1 MNNDAQ
7 DLKQNRIYE
16 TIIGVTPDLVYVLD
30 LQYRF
35 VYANKALLDMWG
47 KSWDDAIGKGL
58 RDNGYEEWHAAMH
71 EREIDQVV
79 ATRQSIRGQVSFPHA
94 LLGSRVYDYIF
105 VPVLNDKNEVEVI
118 AGTTRDISDLKQ
130 VESKLRHSEQQFRSM
145 VEQSPTAIAVF
156 RGKDLVAEIANDEY
170 LKIVDKTREQFLNVP
185 LFESLPL
192 VRPVVEPLIK
202 NVMDTG
208 EPFIGYEVEV
218 VLQRQGQNQTA
229 YFNVTYSPL
238 YDKQGIDGF
247 MAVANEVTSQVMARR
262 KVEASEK
269 RLIEQQKA
277 LANAIELAQLGTWS
291 WDRLSKEFFFSY
303 RYGEIHGLEGS
314 TAGMDDVYSAIAETD
329 RSSFTQKFER
339 AIHKD
344 SNHRFDAEYRVVHK
358 ATGIA
363 HIIHSMGQGFLDDAG
378 NLARMEGTSQ
388 DVTSQREIQLALE
401 SIVQVRTEELQAT
414 NEELATTNEELS
426 ESTSQLMR
434 SNEEL
439 SRFAYVA
446 SHDLQE
452 PVRKISV
459 FVEMLEKNLPEID
472 GKSRKYLEKIDESA
486 NRMLSMIRDV
496 LSHSQIS
503 NTMSRYEKVDL
514 EKILDNALI
523 ELEMLIEE
531 RGVKIERDKLP
542 VIEAI
547 AVQMNQLFSNLIS
560 NALKFADP
568 GRPLHLQIGMDKL
581 PDALQ
586 IIYPLAPKKDYIRLQ
601 FIDNGIGFD
610 QSHAV
615 QIFDIFQRL
624 HSKDKYTGTGIGLA
638 TCKKIVQNHNGFIS
652 ATSIPGKG
660 ATFEVILPVSQ
671 G

>member
-1 MNNDAQ
+1 M
-7 DLKQNRIYE
+7 
-16 TIIGVTPDLVYVLD
+16 
-30 LQYRF
+30 
-35 VYANKALLDMWG
+35 
-47 KSWDDAIGKGL
+47 
-58 RDNGYEEWHAAMH
+58 
-71 EREIDQVV
+71 
-79 ATRQSIRGQVSFPHA
+79 
-94 LLGSRVYDYIF
+94 
-105 VPVLNDKNEVEVI
+105 
-118 AGTTRDISDLKQ
+118 
-130 VESKLRHSEQQFRSM
+130 
-145 VEQSPTAIAVF
+145 
-156 RGKDLVAEIANDEY
+156 
-170 LKIVDKTREQFLNVP
+170 
-185 LFESLPL
+185 
-192 VRPVVEPLIK
+192 
-202 NVMDTG
+202 
-208 EPFIGYEVEV
+208 
-218 VLQRQGQNQTA
+218 
-229 YFNVTYSPL
+229 

-496 LSHSQIS
+496 LSHSEIS

-514 EKILDNALI
+514 EKILDNAII

-542 VIEAI
+542 ET
-547 AVQMNQLFSNLIS
+547 
-560 NALKFADP
+560 
-568 GRPLHLQIGMDKL
+568 G
-581 PDALQ
+581 
-586 IIYPLAPKKDYIRLQ
+586 
-601 FIDNGIGFD
+601 
-610 QSHAV
+610 
-615 QIFDIFQRL
+615 IFQLDDVLVPTLERMSVGTL
-624 HSKDKYTGTGIGLA
+624 DSPIQRIALLASWPNQSEDVLNEGHVKLFVMFYDKNTFRTTVTLRKPMHFIG
-638 TCKKIVQNHNGFIS
+638 S
-652 ATSIPGKG
+652 S
-660 ATFEVILPVSQ
+660 S
-671 G
+671 